1 MKKTLLVSAFALG
14 IIISAQAQNKIDPA
28 GRLLLQEFKAERERV
43 LINSNGILAP
53 MGNATPT
60 EQTVK
65 AVVVLKKGFE
75 SNVISVDDVEI
86 LSELN
91 GVVVLTCPMSRIE
104 ELADLPE
111 VQSIGFG
118 ETKKPMLD
126 FARPAGSVGDVTDG
140 FQYESQKLSFDGTG
154 VICGMMD
161 TGLEGNHINFKNSDG
176 TSRIQRLWHLTGT
189 DGTFREYTPSDISS
203 FTTDDTEETHATHV
217 AGIMGGGYKGNA
229 KYMYLTSATG
239 NTGGIRNNSP
249 IPYYGVA
256 TGSDLAFSVG
266 SLSTPNIIQGVTNII
281 DYAQST
287 GQPCVVNLSL
297 GGTVGPH
304 DGTDYYSRAL
314 SRLGE
319 KGIIVMAAGNDGD
332 TNLSITKTLGATGND
347 GYLRTFPVSTDQYGD
362 PVQGTTVG
370 VVDLWTDGST
380 PVKFAWKVFKGN
392 AASAET
398 ILEVDEAG
406 KTLSTNN
413 NAVFSKYFSG
423 SIVMTT
429 SVSSDNNRYNVY
441 STVNARL
448 LSGQTCTLML
458 EVTGASGTKL
468 YLYGSSVIFTN
479 KSVSGSTP
487 LAITNGSAAN
497 SINDAA
503 CGDNIVSVGAFTTR
517 NRWGLLNGNVY
528 TYTSTYTVGAISPF
542 SSYGTSYQGEKLPL
556 ICAPGANIVS
566 SISRYTVSSENE
578 TTATAANGAYADY
591 WGPMQGTSMACPFVS
606 GTVALWLQACP
617 SLDFNQVMEVINNT
631 STYSALTMKGGR
643 WGAGKINALEGA
655 KYVLDHFAAIGS
667 VWEDDEAR
675 FMVTPNSAG
684 YDVTLAGEA
693 QFEVKIVDLQG
704 RAVATARGAD
714 GSASIETSTLTPG
727 IYILTV
733 NAPSATLS
741 CKIQVR

>member
-1 MKKTLLVSAFALG
+1 
-14 IIISAQAQNKIDPA
+14 
-28 GRLLLQEFKAERERV
+28 
-43 LINSNGILAP
+43 
-53 MGNATPT
+53 
-60 EQTVK
+60 
-65 AVVVLKKGFE
+65 
-75 SNVISVDDVEI
+75 
-86 LSELN
+86 
-91 GVVVLTCPMSRIE
+91 
-104 ELADLPE
+104 
-111 VQSIGFG
+111 
-118 ETKKPMLD
+118 
-126 FARPAGSVGDVTDG
+126 
-140 FQYESQKLSFDGTG
+140 
-154 VICGMMD
+154 
-161 TGLEGNHINFKNSDG
+161 
-176 TSRIQRLWHLTGT
+176 
-189 DGTFREYTPSDISS
+189 
-203 FTTDDTEETHATHV
+203 
-217 AGIMGGGYKGNA
+217 MGGGYKGNA